1 MNGHSLGPEL
11 TAVACSRSF
20 LLPCARKCLTQTVDC
35 GWKLKGMR
43 FTPIPTRTPQ
53 NVCYSQIYSLILT
66 LTFISEAAH
75 NLNWY
80 RFIGR
85 ILGKALY
92 KGILVEVA
100 FAGFFLAKV
109 IAVSLITSYHVI
121 DQR

>member
-1 MNGHSLGPEL
+1 
-11 TAVACSRSF
+11 
-20 LLPCARKCLTQTVDC
+20 
-35 GWKLKGMR
+35 MR
-43 FTPIPTRTPQ
+43 FILIPTRTPQ
-53 NVCYSQIYSLILT
+53 NVRCPQICSLLLT
-66 LTFISEAAH
+66 LTFISDAAH

-109 IAVSLITSYHVI
+109 IAVSLITSCHVT
-121 DQR
+121 DHR